1 VVSVEV
7 NHNAIYTGVKMDIE
21 VIVGE
26 INKLKNHVIQIHER
40 NYHLIRENERL
51 RDENAKL
58 LIDIAFYDGRM
69 EDKRTNY

>member
-1 VVSVEV
+1 MNV
-7 NHNAIYTGVKMDIE
+7 D

-26 INKLKNHVIQIHER
+26 INKLKDHVIQMHER

-58 LIDIAFYDGRM
+58 LIDIAFYDGRL
-69 EDKRTNY
+69 EDKRSNF